1 MLYTK
6 KLALTTKMKLL
17 IQQQQQNCLIMHT
30 NHIYAKTTT
39 IFNKFPFTVML
50 LLLLLYFSKFFVY
63 LLLLLSR
70 LFIAFI

>member
-6 KLALTTKMKLL
+6 KLALTTKMKFV

-39 IFNKFPFTVML
+39 IFNKFPFTAVVIAVVTFIYCFYL
-50 LLLLLYFSKFFVY
+50 TNFILYFYF
-63 LLLLLSR
+63 
-70 LFIAFI
+70 